1 MTPKTNKEQAVPA
14 VPARLSKRSKALW
27 RSVVP
32 SRAKSAERQ
41 ALVIL
46 ALEALDAA
54 DECRARVRKEGL
66 TVTTKRSGTVHVHPL
81 VKVEKEQRALF
92 AKVWGQLNFQWNH
105 EIDGGISLPG
115 RRSNP

>member
-14 VPARLSKRSKALW
+14 VPSRLSKRSKALW

-41 ALVIL
+41 ALVIV
-46 ALEALDAA
+46 ALDALDLA

-66 TVTTKRSGTVHVHPL
+66 TTKTKTTGTIHLHPL
-81 VKVEKEQRALF
+81 LRLEKEQRSLF
-92 AKVWGQLNFQWNH
+92 LRAWGQLNFQWNH
-105 EIDGGISLPG
+105 AIDGRL
-115 RRSNP
+115 